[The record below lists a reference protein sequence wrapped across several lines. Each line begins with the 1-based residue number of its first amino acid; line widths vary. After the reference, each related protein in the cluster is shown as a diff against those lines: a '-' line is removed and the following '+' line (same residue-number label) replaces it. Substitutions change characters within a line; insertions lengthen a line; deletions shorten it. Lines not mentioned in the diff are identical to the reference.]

1 MKLTDR
7 ILVGLLSN
15 QGASI
20 IPGNDQV
27 KIKNWDTEVV
37 FKCSQGE
44 ITEEK
49 VVKGLSIKSEAVTS
63 GFHKDLIIASVD
75 AWLAAKKMGKARLN
89 DEFVPMISAAVK
101 LGHEGAIEYAT
112 EIKNI
117 ASRK

>member
-1 MKLTDR
+1 MNLSDR

-37 FKCSQGE
+37 YKCSQGE

-49 VVKGLSIKSEAVTS
+49 VVKGLSIKSETVTA
-63 GFHKDLIIASVD
+63 GFHRDLIMATVD
-75 AWLAAKKMGKARLN
+75 AWLAAKKLGKARLN
-89 DEFVPMISAAVK
+89 DEFVPMVCQAAK
-101 LGHEGAIEYAT
+101 LGHQGALDFARAVKE
-112 EIKNI
+112 K
-117 ASRK
+117 SRK